1 MAKRNN
7 QQQHFHSHQNTSS
20 RVMPKLEKCLADN
33 DVHVLLSEN
42 KKTFFCNLEMHQVF
56 TYKPMC
62 LYARGYGTS
71 ALSDK
76 QRTRT
81 TSYLV
86 GNIWFYSQ
94 RQQC

>member
-42 KKTFFCNLEMHQVF
+42 KKLFSEISKCTKFSHISPCAYMGADTVLLLCRISSKH
-56 TYKPMC
+56 
-62 LYARGYGTS
+62 GTS

-76 QRTRT
+76 QRTR
-81 TSYLV
+81 YFCFV
-86 GNIWFYSQ
+86 G
-94 RQQC
+94 